1 MSDQRSVHSEDSD
14 AFLEDMLEDLD
25 GELKSIGETQ
35 NESVSACHAAV
46 KPSSHPAPVSP
57 MPSLSHISL
66 ENGENPRLRR
76 EEHTYRSL
84 EAPQEDVRASQS
96 KKPIMSA
103 RERFAASVDEETP
116 KEEETIT
123 IYAGAEDTTQE
134 TASEMGDTRVISASD
149 IAEKQSA
156 LKKGSE
162 EPETEEDRPKHSGKA
177 NGKKEQ
183 KKNKEAVGCLKSIIY
198 VVFVIVIASVLAYY
212 GYIAVVDVTG
222 LGRDTMMIDVDI
234 PEGASTEQ
242 VANLLAKEKIIEQ
255 PFFFRLFCR
264 LTHADGFQWG
274 THTLAANFGYSE
286 IVEELQSAE
295 KSATVTVT
303 IPEGAT
309 IDTIAK
315 LMEENNVCPAK
326 DFYTAVVTGNYE
338 DYDFIAELTQ
348 EERKDRVYLLEGY
361 LFPDTYEFYEDG
373 SPETAVRK
381 MLDGFDSR
389 LDADTRA
396 SIKASGKTLNEVIIE
411 ASIVQKEAGKK
422 EDMPRVSRVLI
433 NRLNNTAEFPCLQ
446 FDSTEDYLSA
456 LIPTVDGITMVD
468 TAYNTYERP
477 GLPAGAI
484 CNPGI
489 DAINAALNPS
499 EEEDIVNCYYF
510 ASIVET
516 GESAFF
522 ETFDE
527 HEAWCI
533 EHGVGMYG

>member
-1 MSDQRSVHSEDSD
+1 MSDQRQMHSEDSD
-14 AFLEDMLEDLD
+14 AFLEHMLEDLD
-25 GELKSIGETQ
+25 GELKSISGEKNPPLASDDKTVPY
-35 NESVSACHAAV
+35 STPAS
-46 KPSSHPAPVSP
+46 PSPTFPSP
-57 MPSLSHISL
+57 SRISL
-66 ENGENPRLRR
+66 ENGESLRPKTQDR
-76 EEHTYRSL
+76 TYRNL
-84 EAPQEDVRASQS
+84 EEPQAAEQVQPPKSV
-96 KKPIMSA
+96 MSA
-103 RERFAASVDEETP
+103 RERFAVADTDMPE
-116 KEEETIT
+116 EEETVT
-123 IYAGAEDTTQE
+123 IYAGTKDTLQE
-134 TASEMGDTRVISASD
+134 EKSEIGATRVISASE
-149 IAEKQSA
+149 IAQKQA
-156 LKKGSE
+156 TLKNDPSEETEEEE
-162 EPETEEDRPKHSGKA
+162 EPEEALSDKKS
-177 NGKKEQ
+177 KKEK

-198 VVFVIVIASVLAYY
+198 VVFVVVIASVLAYY

-222 LGRDTMMIDVDI
+222 LGRDTIMIDVDI

-242 VANLLAKEKIIEQ
+242 IANLLAEEKIIEQ
-255 PFFFRLFCR
+255 PFFFRVFCR
-264 LTHADGFQWG
+264 LTHADGFQRG
-274 THTLAANFGYSE
+274 THTLAANFGYSN

-295 KSATVTVT
+295 QRDTVMVT

-381 MLDGFDSR
+381 MLDGFNNR
-389 LDADTRA
+389 VDADTRA

-411 ASIVQKEAGKK
+411 ASIAQKEAGKT
-422 EDMPRVSRVLI
+422 EDMPRVARVLL

-446 FDSTEDYLSA
+446 FDSTEDYLAA
-456 LIPTVDGITMVD
+456 LIPTVNGITLVD

-489 DAINAALNPS
+489 EAINAVLNPS
-499 EEEDIVNCYYF
+499 EEENIINCYYF

-522 ETFDE
+522 ETFEE